1 MWLHPLSPPLLHQAS
16 APGLREKLGAP
27 VPSRAVVGTVSKYF
41 VDGYDF
47 SSDAKVVAF
56 TGDNPASLAGM
67 RLQEGDVV
75 VSELVSSLILL
86 KEAFFMCGFSGADHN
101 NKL

>member
-1 MWLHPLSPPLLHQAS
+1 MWLHPLLPPLLLQAS

-41 VDGYDF
+41 VDGYGF
-47 SSDAKVVAF
+47 PSDAKVIAF

-75 VSELVSSLILL
+75 VS
-86 KEAFFMCGFSGADHN
+86 
-101 NKL
+101 